1 MASQPSQQSPMR
13 FAHMPHVAPSHS
25 VHRVPS
31 NLDEGF
37 SEETQSQ
44 PGSDTD
50 MEGQAKIAGDGTGDL
65 VRDVE
70 ALSLSERMDVLRQ
83 VAGGLT
89 AEDQLGG

>member
-1 MASQPSQQSPMR
+1 MRSAHVPSI
-13 FAHMPHVAPSHS
+13 APSRS

-50 MEGQAKIAGDGTGDL
+50 MEREIKVMGDAAGDL

-70 ALSLSERMDVLRQ
+70 ALSLGERMDVLRQ
-83 VAGGLT
+83 LAGGLT
-89 AEDQLGG
+89 AEDQLGE

>member
-1 MASQPSQQSPMR
+1 MR
-13 FAHMPHVAPSHS
+13 FGHVPHVAHS

-50 MEGQAKIAGDGTGDL
+50 MEGQSKIAGDATADL

-70 ALSLSERMDVLRQ
+70 ALGLGERMDVLRH
-83 VAGGLT
+83 VAGGLS
-89 AEDQLGG
+89 AEDQLGELWCFGGGARL

>member
-1 MASQPSQQSPMR
+1 MR
-13 FAHMPHVAPSHS
+13 FACPSHIVQAHS

-50 MEGQAKIAGDGTGDL
+50 MERDIKGMADVTGDL
-65 VRDVE
+65 IRDVE
-70 ALSLSERMDVLRQ
+70 ALHLSERMDVVRQ
-83 VAGGLT
+83 VAGGLP
-89 AEDQLGG
+89 AEDQLGE